1 MKTDWANKEWLSD
14 DSEDCFQILDESA
27 AVVALLVVL
36 VWGAV
41 FAPYVR

>member
-1 MKTDWANKEWLSD
+1 MKTDWADKSWLRD
-14 DSEDCFQILDESA
+14 DSDPFQLIDESA